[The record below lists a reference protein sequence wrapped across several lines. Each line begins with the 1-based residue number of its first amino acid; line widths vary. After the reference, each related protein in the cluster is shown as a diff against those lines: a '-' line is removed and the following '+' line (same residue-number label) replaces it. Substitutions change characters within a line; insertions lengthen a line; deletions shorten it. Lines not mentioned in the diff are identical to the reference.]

1 VADSE
6 PAWGSVDKT
15 RLPRAAFADHGETG
29 SKSTWGYPHHWVR
42 NGGEV
47 DEDGIYTSGDMYLHA
62 GGLNAAWSAAQG
74 GRSGQEASA
83 GVKSHLQAHRR
94 ALGLDK
100 PQEQGKA
107 FFLPRVAALIFNRA
121 LAIEPARLDAI
132 VTIFDRKSGLIES
145 ESSPSM
151 PPADVPP
158 YELIDGTAV
167 IPIFGELVNRTYGLN
182 PLSGLTSY
190 PALGALHAQALADPA
205 VQNILFLINSP
216 GGDVHGL
223 FDLADQ
229 IAASRTQKPIAALAS
244 DYALSAAYVLAAATG
259 NVFVTQSAQVGSL
272 GVVMEIRDT
281 SAADQAAGIKRQKLY
296 AGARKLDGSS
306 HAPQTDAALA
316 ALQAEVDTYYEMLT
330 AKVAGYLGTSSVAMQ
345 ATEAGV
351 FIGAQALQHGLAH
364 GMSTLDGMLI
374 QTHLPVRGTQTG
386 VQSRPPL
393 IQSRPASAY
402 ASHADRLV
410 GAHKEIG
417 MEITTIE
424 ALATAYPDLTRT
436 LTDQAT
442 ALLKTEAAQRQAEA
456 VKVEQE
462 RIQEILGL
470 AGYTLPKLVAQALW
484 ENGGLT
490 GDKAARLFLE
500 QKYERTQAVAS
511 AFLADAIEPAKVAP
525 LSDSQQQFTPE
536 QALVNKQMGIDQ
548 LTFNK
553 FATLGLDQQTRS

>member
-1 VADSE
+1 
-6 PAWGSVDKT
+6 
-15 RLPRAAFADHGETG
+15 
-29 SKSTWGYPHHWVR
+29 
-42 NGGEV
+42 
-47 DEDGIYTSGDMYLHA
+47 
-62 GGLNAAWSAAQG
+62 
-74 GRSGQEASA
+74 
-83 GVKSHLQAHRR
+83 
-94 ALGLDK
+94 
-100 PQEQGKA
+100 
-107 FFLPRVAALIFNRA
+107 LIFNRP
-121 LAIEPARLDAI
+121 LAIEPARLDAL
-132 VTIFDRKSGLIES
+132 VTVFDRKVGLPAWAS
-145 ESSPSM
+145 
-151 PPADVPP
+151 PADRLNGADQMWTDAPEAPP
-158 YELIDGTAV
+158 YEVIDGTAV
-167 IPIFGELVNRTYGLN
+167 IPIFGELVNRTYGLT

-190 PALGALHAQALADPA
+190 PALGALHAQALADPT
-205 VQNILFLINSP
+205 VHNLLLLINSP

-330 AKVAGYLGTSSVAMQ
+330 AKVAGYLGTSSAAMQ

-374 QTHLPVRGTQTG
+374 QTYLPVHDRMQTG
-386 VQSRPPL
+386 MEPHPL
-393 IQSRPASAY
+393 AIQRRPA
-402 ASHADRLV
+402 LV
-410 GAHKEIG
+410 GAKKETG
-417 MEITTIE
+417 MDITTIE
-424 ALATAYPDLTRT
+424 ALATAYPDLTKT
-436 LTDQAT
+436 LTEQVT
-442 ALLKTEAAQRQAEA
+442 ASLKTEAAQRQIEA
-456 VKVEQE
+456 VKAEQA

-500 QKYERTQAVAS
+500 QKYERTQAAAS
-511 AFLADAIEPAKVAP
+511 AFLADAIEPAHVAP
-525 LSDSQQQFTPE
+525 LSDSQQQLTPE
-536 QALVNKQMGIDQ
+536 QALVNKQMGIDS

-553 FATLGLDQQTRS
+553 FATLGLEPSTRS